1 MNKGNIASK
10 KAAEIISLRN
20 NKKNQRNQL
29 KSISNPINKCYYTLF
44 LLVTISIITSIYIEQ
59 IKERLIN
66 YLSLDVNDVMNGSN
80 AKKPVSLELD
90 YYQLNLSYNEIKNKN
105 WKVGGTFLRDI
116 VQGKEPIIINNNKE
130 IQKWKIYQ
138 TDLLNISEYENI
150 LLNYS
155 KYQKGLSNSIFVSN
169 IEREKGGM
177 LGKKYSRTN
186 LQLVSISL
194 KDFLNAAF
202 NPEQYIL
209 WTGKISL
216 WENITGNDFN
226 LNNFKINEKG
236 IKDISEDDEIL
247 WEPTITLSHP
257 GVVEHIRYDTFHN
270 IIIQVQGLKR
280 FILFSPESELY
291 IYPSIHR
298 SYKQSQVHFESID
311 NNNNN
316 NSSNKIRKFP
326 KSYGLNAKVVD
337 LQPGDILYIPPYWN
351 YRQES
356 TTLSLSLSINS
367 PSLMEQL
374 LSEAYWQ
381 QVPFGD
387 FSSSIQLR
395 SFAVHYYLYLL
406 IKQINL
412 TSNKINNDNDI
423 SISSFATNLYESR
436 FQSIYPV
443 NDLKHPMT
451 ALETSEKNQNSNV
464 NLISICVNMTNND
477 VLEKYIKHKDNF
489 ILASERVV
497 KLLNNINTDIN
508 TVNYEKLDIVKESF
522 LRDYVEQIVR
532 WASGVDKSPSYI
544 YYCLGSKDIENE
556 FIELIKL

>member
-1 MNKGNIASK
+1 MKKGNIASI
-10 KAAEIISLRN
+10 KAAEVVSRI
-20 NKKNQRNQL
+20 KKKQKHQS
-29 KSISNPINKCYYTLF
+29 KSTSNPINKCYYFLILF
-44 LLVTISIITSIYIEQ
+44 AIISIITSIYIEQ
-59 IKERLIN
+59 IKEKLIDF
-66 YLSLDVNDVMNGSN
+66 LSLDVNSVMNGSE
-80 AKKPVSLELD
+80 AKKPVSLELEH
-90 YYQLNLSYNEIKNKN
+90 YQLNLSYNDIKIKK

-116 VQGKEPIIINNNKE
+116 VKGKEPIIIINNKE
-130 IQKWKIYQ
+130 LQHWKLYQ
-138 TDLLNISEYENI
+138 TDLLNISKCENI

-155 KYQKGLSNSIFVSN
+155 KYQKGLSNSIFISN
-169 IEREKGGM
+169 HEREKGGM
-177 LGKKYSRTN
+177 LGKKHSQTN
-186 LQLVSISL
+186 LQLVSVSL

-202 NPEQYIL
+202 NPEQYIS

-216 WENITGNDFN
+216 WENITGSDFN
-226 LNNFKINEKG
+226 LNNFKIYEKG
-236 IKDISEDDEIL
+236 IKDINEVEENI
-247 WEPTITLSHP
+247 WEPAITLSHP
-257 GVVEHIRYDTFHN
+257 GIAEQIRYDTFHN

-291 IYPSIHR
+291 MYPSIHR
-298 SYKQSQVHFESID
+298 SYKQSQVRFEKKDDD
-311 NNNNN
+311 NNKDGN
-316 NSSNKIRKFP
+316 FP

-356 TTLSLSLSINS
+356 TTLSLSLSIQS

-412 TSNKINNDNDI
+412 TYDNINNDN
-423 SISSFATNLYESR
+423 SIYLSSFTKNLYESR
-436 FQSIYPV
+436 FQSIYPLS
-443 NDLKHPMT
+443 DIKPPMT
-451 ALETSEKNQNSNV
+451 ATETSKTDPNSNV
-464 NLISICVNMTNND
+464 NLISMCANITNED
-477 VLEKYIKHKDNF
+477 VIEKYTKHKNNF

-497 KLLNNINTDIN
+497 KLLNHINTNINTDN
-508 TVNYEKLDIVKESF
+508 NNNNKLNIVKESF

-532 WASGVDKSPSYI
+532 WAIGVDKSPSYI
-544 YYCLGSKDIENE
+544 HYCLGNKVLEKE
-556 FIELIKL
+556 FTELIKM